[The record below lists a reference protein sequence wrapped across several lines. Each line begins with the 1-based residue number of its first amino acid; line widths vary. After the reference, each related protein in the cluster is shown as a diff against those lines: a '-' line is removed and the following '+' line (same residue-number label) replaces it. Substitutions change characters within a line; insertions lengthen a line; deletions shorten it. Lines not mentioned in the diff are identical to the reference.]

1 MILISGVSGFIGF
14 HLANSIKNKKII
26 GVDSL
31 ENYYDL
37 KLKKER
43 LKILKKKKNFKF
55 IKLDLKQKS
64 DLEKIFKK
72 YKFSIVIN
80 LAAQPGVRVSFKNPY
95 LTLSQNIFSFINIIE
110 LSRKYKIK
118 KFIYASSSSVYGN
131 TKTMPFIESDKNI
144 NPVSVYGSSK
154 LTNEII
160 ANAYASNFKLKS
172 IGLRFFTVYGPYG
185 RPDMAYFKF
194 MKKNQNNQKIEIY
207 NNGNMFRDFTYIDDI
222 IKGIN
227 KIIEERKI
235 KQKHTIL
242 NLGKGKP
249 DKLIDMIKYLELFSD
264 RKFDKKFVNNY
275 PHGDLKKTF
284 SSTNKIKSLLGWKP
298 KIPLK
303 IGIEK
308 FIQWFKN
315 YY

>member
-95 LTLSQNIFSFINIIE
+95 LTLSQNIFSFVNIIE

-144 NPVSVYGSSK
+144 NPVSVYGASK

-160 ANAYASNFKLKS
+160 ANVYASNFKLKS

-185 RPDMAYFKF
+185 RPDMAYYKF